1 MRHKVILALII
12 LVSLSLLIE
21 KAEPVLGNEP
31 DDKVPK
37 YLVNQGFFRRS
48 DILFQNLT
56 VTPSEV
62 NHEENIT
69 IQFRITNNHALE
81 HNIGFIIEHHPPA
94 YRIIH
99 NKNMSLK
106 FFQYAKSVSV
116 RPNQTVIYKYVL
128 GSPNYHPGVNSIT
141 INYLGGQI
149 IGEAFTVNQPVEDYV
164 DAPYPDKID
173 YDGLFPLF
181 SYGLI
186 IGIAGIVI
194 LTFYNK
200 LK

>member
-1 MRHKVILALII
+1 MRHKVMLALII

-21 KAEPVLGNEP
+21 KTEPALSSEP
-31 DDKVPK
+31 DDKVPN
-37 YLVNQGFFRRS
+37 YLANQGFFRRS
-48 DILFQNLT
+48 DIWFQNLT

-62 NHEENIT
+62 NHGDNIT
-69 IQFRITNNHALE
+69 IQFRITNNRALE
-81 HNIGFIIEHHPPA
+81 QNIGFIIEHHPPA
-94 YRIIH
+94 YMIID
-99 NKNMSLK
+99 NENMSLK

-128 GSPNYHPGVNSIT
+128 SSPNYYPGVNSII

-149 IGEAFTVNQPVEDYV
+149 IGESFTVNQPVADYV
-164 DAPYPDKID
+164 DTPYPDKID
-173 YDGLFPLF
+173 YDGLFPLL